1 MTSTGV
7 WLDVTNQKLIIDV
20 AERCVVTMPDPMP
33 MDHEDV
39 CDMPH
44 VYNDPKRVEVW
55 LPEYVAVRLAESGIE
70 VLRSPAPE
78 KGIVLNEDLSGH
90 QKGSGE
96 EC

>member
-7 WLDVTNQKLIIDV
+7 WLDVRNSKLIIDV
-20 AERCVVTMPDPMP
+20 AERVDVTMPDPAP
-33 MDHEDV
+33 RDHGVPCEFV
-39 CDMPH
+39 AA
-44 VYNDPKRVEVW
+44 YRDPKRVEIW
-55 LPEYVAVRLAESGIE
+55 LPEYVVKILEREGIE

-96 EC
+96 E